1 MPDMEYICKG
11 LVATLHE
18 LILAVFVIRPDPGRP
33 TQISRGA
40 ALGLLESVALRLAE
54 SLI

>member
-11 LVATLHE
+11 LGATLHE

-33 TQISRGA
+33 TQISWHYGCR
-40 ALGLLESVALRLAE
+40 AE